1 LSKTLEQNVGPFSI
15 FSTRISVFFPEAQ
28 KQIILALGLLAGRDG
43 SVSQWAAAK

>member
-1 LSKTLEQNVGPFSI
+1 
-15 FSTRISVFFPEAQ
+15 VFKNLFHGRGRRSRFLLGFDVSSQLFQ